1 MDAGRGC
8 VWILYPLPERR
19 HRGFS
24 YTSAVNSGFE
34 PREYKSMLHENPMT
48 AEALLDFKIWG
59 KSPNLTCFFR
69 NIRTGE
75 KFRLSAFDN
84 NHDQRYTPRDKDI
97 DFSEPGI
104 ENGLYRVVTVKTK
117 KGLCA
122 WQSAELLLSPDKK
135 DEILNRIKVFKDKCR
150 NCGAVFSKE

>member
-1 MDAGRGC
+1 MDFG
-8 VWILYPLPERR
+8 L
-19 HRGFS
+19 
-24 YTSAVNSGFE
+24 E
-34 PREYKSMLHENPMT
+34 PREYKSMLRENPMT

-59 KSPNLTCFFR
+59 KSPNLTCYFR

-84 NHDQRYTPRDKDI
+84 DRDRRYAPRDRRI
-97 DFSEPGI
+97 DFSEPDI
-104 ENGLYRVVTVKTK
+104 ESGLYRVVTVKTK

-135 DEILNRIKVFKDKCR
+135 DAILARLAEI
-150 NCGAVFSKE
+150 